1 MHRKTQEFFLKRNI
15 HLTKEYF
22 LKTLRTGQSQRINF
36 DRRMLKMGF
45 GTMVGIGLAGAFA
58 NIISGGH
65 LLGWW

>member
-1 MHRKTQEFFLKRNI
+1 
-15 HLTKEYF
+15 
-22 LKTLRTGQSQRINF
+22 
-36 DRRMLKMGF
+36 MGF